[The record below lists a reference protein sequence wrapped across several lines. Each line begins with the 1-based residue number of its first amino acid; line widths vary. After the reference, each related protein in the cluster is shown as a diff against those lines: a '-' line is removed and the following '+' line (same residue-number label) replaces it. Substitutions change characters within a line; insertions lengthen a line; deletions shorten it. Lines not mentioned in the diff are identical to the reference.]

1 MYDYYGK
8 DEHVVTFMTREES
21 NICTDGLLAGKP
33 HPRVYG
39 SFPRVIGKF
48 VREMKAM
55 SLEEAVYKMT
65 NKPAKTFKIENRG
78 LLKEGYF
85 ADIVIFDENTTI
97 DKGTFIDP
105 IQFPEGISHIIV
117 NGKVLIDNYEKNEV
131 LAGKVIRIKK

>member
-1 MYDYYGK
+1 
-8 DEHVVTFMTREES
+8 
-21 NICTDGLLAGKP
+21 
-33 HPRVYG
+33 
-39 SFPRVIGKF
+39 
-48 VREMKAM
+48 M

-105 IQFPEGISHIIV
+105 IQFPEGISYVIV
-117 NGKVLIDNYEKNEV
+117 NGEIVIDNYEKNEK